1 MTTPGCKKYEQIK
14 IHSGKV
20 ESLNMNGLRSADL
33 ILSVKVENPAGKL
46 ILEDV
51 RGTLKHSGK
60 IIGDVTLAPLTLSAR
75 TVADYKVSATI
86 ELDKGISLIE
96 LMGLMDVRKL
106 KECTVDVSAK
116 GKASGIRMKR
126 EFKDIPVKKLLEG
139 NYYEKI

>member
-1 MTTPGCKKYEQIK
+1 
-14 IHSGKV
+14 
-20 ESLNMNGLRSADL
+20 MNGLRSADL

-86 ELDKGISLIE
+86 ELDKGISLIQ